1 MRTPFAAGSWQGFAL
16 VNRQRSTRVATGFSV
31 EMGSQGPQLTYGRFG
46 ELSPESY
53 YWQLPQPYLGD
64 KVMACGHPLPGAD
77 GDLWVPIL
85 LILLLFLFSFSFF
98 LFVFSSSF
106 FLSLFLLFRFPFLP
120 FLFLLPFSFLY
131 SFLLLSFSPFLTI
144 FSLFPFFLF
153 SSFSPFPFSLFSF
166 SFIFSLFP
174 SPFHVLF
181 PLPFPLSLPIL
192 HLLTSFSQWQPPFPP
207 LPAALRGVPH
217 LHRAPQFSPPLSHP
231 QVGSYGGRLR
241 YALTYTP
248 GGRGGPLPD
257 ADIQITV
264 SR

>member
-85 LILLLFLFSFSFF
+85 LILLLFLFSFSF
-98 LFVFSSSF
+98 
-106 FLSLFLLFRFPFLP
+106 LS
-120 FLFLLPFSFLY
+120 FLLPFSFLFF
-131 SFLLLSFSPFLTI
+131 SFFAFLFSLSFSSFLFPSFIHFSFFLFSPFPTI

-166 SFIFSLFP
+166 SFIFSLFR

-181 PLPFPLSLPIL
+181 PLTFPLSLPTL